1 SSDLTASMI
10 IGTTAEYYGISMDE
24 LTGTSRSRVYVT
36 ARQIAMYLCRQLTDL
51 SLPKIGEHFG
61 GKDHTTVMY
70 AVKKIEEQMGQRRQ
84 TYNQVNEIHGRIKQ
98 RSRGGGFTKLS
109 ATRRCDTPFT
119 PVDNF
124 VDVRGITL
132 SSLGTACEL
141 LPDAG

>member
-1 SSDLTASMI
+1 MI
-10 IGTTAEYYGISMDE
+10 IGTTAEYYGITIDE

-84 TYNQVNEIHGRIKQ
+84 TYNQVNEIHSRIKQ
-98 RSRGGGFTKLS
+98 RSRG
-109 ATRRCDTPFT
+109 
-119 PVDNF
+119 
-124 VDVRGITL
+124 
-132 SSLGTACEL
+132 
-141 LPDAG
+141 